1 MNIHVTG
8 VILWNDRQIT
18 RILNF
23 YPHFCKTV
31 ISRNVYQIHDDK
43 CSFLSFSTQR
53 VKRIITSGSGW
64 REKTRIL
71 RLSKIL
77 VKIHKFQD
85 QWYIWSYSQ
94 RGIREYK
101 GMSSIGAKFR
111 EKIARKSGDS
121 SVANDAMGENGEDWH
136 CDGCKQTW
144 TADHKQKPD
153 LIACCVCNTWR
164 CQSCSKLKKSEM
176 TAISRPDTFWSCSK
190 CIDTMTA
197 LLTNVNA
204 ADKTSQ
210 LTMIQE
216 TIMTKLETLETK
228 FDNKLKHTLDTEIPK
243 AVQECVK
250 QVTSGVDLCVQE
262 CVKQVTNE
270 VDSCVSNSLSTV
282 KEDMSNTVEKCL
294 GQVQDGMTTS
304 VEEKMSELWTE
315 VVGKKKKLTGPAK
328 DNTQEGT
335 IASAVKRAT
344 LEQKYDDI
352 NREER
357 MKNFIIYRLPE
368 STKDTTELRKE
379 EENAVVKKLLES
391 LGVQESPKK
400 ITRLGRFEK
409 KDNPTTSRPIKVEMD
424 TIEAQNVVM
433 DNLKKL
439 ADAPEHLKNLS
450 ISYDMTVEERSIVK
464 EKVVEARTKTQQ
476 SKNWV
481 YKVRG
486 PYWNLREIRVR
497 KENPDQ

>member
-1 MNIHVTG
+1 
-8 VILWNDRQIT
+8 
-18 RILNF
+18 
-23 YPHFCKTV
+23 
-31 ISRNVYQIHDDK
+31 
-43 CSFLSFSTQR
+43 
-53 VKRIITSGSGW
+53 
-64 REKTRIL
+64 
-71 RLSKIL
+71 
-77 VKIHKFQD
+77 
-85 QWYIWSYSQ
+85 
-94 RGIREYK
+94 
-101 GMSSIGAKFR
+101 
-111 EKIARKSGDS
+111 
-121 SVANDAMGENGEDWH
+121 
-136 CDGCKQTW
+136 
-144 TADHKQKPD
+144 
-153 LIACCVCNTWR
+153 
-164 CQSCSKLKKSEM
+164 
-176 TAISRPDTFWSCSK
+176 
-190 CIDTMTA
+190 MTA
-197 LLTNVNA
+197 LLTNVNANTALDA

-282 KEDMSNTVEKCL
+282 KENMSNTVEKCL

-368 STKDTTELRKE
+368 STKDTTELRKA
-379 EENAVVKKLLES
+379 EENAVVKELLES